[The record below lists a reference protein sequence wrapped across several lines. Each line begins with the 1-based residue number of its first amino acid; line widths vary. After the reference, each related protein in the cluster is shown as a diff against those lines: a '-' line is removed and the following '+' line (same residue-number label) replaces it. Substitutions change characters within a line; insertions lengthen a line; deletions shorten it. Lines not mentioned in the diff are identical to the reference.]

1 MNCGCVLCLIVLVGF
16 YFAFYDL
23 FALFGCCCVVCYSL
37 LIWFL
42 VTVLWCL
49 GFIGSC
55 RLLSWGIWCL
65 SLGLVICDAVGVSA
79 ICYCSVGFGWG
90 VLLVATAFSL
100 VVGFIL
106 LFLRLLLVD

>member
-1 MNCGCVLCLIVLVGF
+1 MFEFGFGYLV
-16 YFAFYDL
+16 
-23 FALFGCCCVVCYSL
+23 
-37 LIWFL
+37 
-42 VTVLWCL
+42 
-49 GFIGSC
+49 
-55 RLLSWGIWCL
+55 
-65 SLGLVICDAVGVSA
+65 AVGVSA